1 MNLKVGDEVID
12 SDFNVKGVVHSIESG
27 AAIIVNFG
35 HGYFRYYCKN
45 SVEDRLVS
53 VNTYIRKINEKYE
66 VDCQGDDK
74 YKIEEYD
81 NVNKPKHYML
91 FPEHNIEVR
100 DLMKLLA
107 DQLDYEGYSAM
118 LISDYIQAMQYLL
131 RWHNKNGAED
141 VRKAKWYLDKVIEE
155 LDNGDSL

>member
-1 MNLKVGDEVID
+1 M
-12 SDFNVKGVVHSIESG
+12 SG
-27 AAIIVNFG
+27 N
-35 HGYFRYYCKN
+35 HNMYCSAN
-45 SVEDRLVS
+45 GEDNMFL
-53 VNTYIRKINEKYE
+53 TLADYIRAIDRRFEEYNKCSTKRKE

-74 YKIEEYD
+74 HKLEEYD

-107 DQLDYEGYSAM
+107 GQLDYEGYSAM

-131 RWHNKNGAED
+131 RWHNKNGIED
-141 VRKAKWYLDKVIEE
+141 VRKAKWYLDKIIEE

>member
-1 MNLKVGDEVID
+1 M
-12 SDFNVKGVVHSIESG
+12 SG
-27 AAIIVNFG
+27 N
-35 HGYFRYYCKN
+35 HNMYCSAN
-45 SVEDRLVS
+45 GEDNMFLTLVD
-53 VNTYIRKINEKYE
+53 YIKAVDNRFEEYSKCSTKRKE

-74 YKIEEYD
+74 YKLEEYD

-131 RWHNKNGAED
+131 RWHNKNGIED
-141 VRKAKWYLDKVIEE
+141 VRKAKWYLDKIIEE